1 MIRPIMPTSRPVPPM
16 TAEEELEF
24 KRYDTRWKSDV
35 DKKLDALVS
44 FSEKYDN
51 LLDVLLK
58 RERERERL
66 RRAVIEKTLAG
77 ATWALIAFMVTAV
90 ISYAKDF
97 FHRS

>member
-1 MIRPIMPTSRPVPPM
+1 MIRPTTQTSKSVTP
-16 TAEEELEF
+16 EEELEF

-51 LLDVLLK
+51 LLDVLLR

>member
-1 MIRPIMPTSRPVPPM
+1 MIRPTTQTSKPVTP
-16 TAEEELEF
+16 EEELEF

-51 LLDVLLK
+51 LLDVLLR

-77 ATWALIAFMVTAV
+77 ATWALIAVMVTAV
-90 ISYAKDF
+90 ITYAKDF